1 MREAEPLCAENIGL
15 NDNARSRRWELISW
29 GELIMYAS
37 GGN

>member
-15 NDNARSRRWELISW
+15 NDIARSRSGELISW
-29 GELIMYAS
+29 EELIMYAS